1 MKPSF
6 VKILAA
12 SIFISTGCVIKVEVP
27 TSKTK
32 LEKQIAGDLIPTEES
47 VLMRA
52 VTRGQSETVVPS
64 EISNSELM
72 KREQAWTKLS
82 YRYLDAGYLG
92 WKPSEGLEKVP
103 SRQDDSSE
111 YYEALVLSGR
121 LNQIARE
128 VKKRG
133 LESKLGPGFRS
144 EIKKGWYVFENGLW
158 SQFGVDR

>member
-1 MKPSF
+1 MKLNF
-6 VKILAA
+6 EGILAV
-12 SIFISTGCVIKVEVP
+12 SVSISTGCVIKVEVP

-32 LEKQIAGDLIPTEES
+32 LEKQISGELIPTEES

-52 VTRGQSETVVPS
+52 VTRGQSDQGVPS
-64 EISNSELM
+64 EISNRELV
-72 KREQAWTKLS
+72 KREQAWLQLS

-92 WKPSEGLEKVP
+92 WKPDQGLDKVS

-111 YYEALVLSGR
+111 YYEALVLCGR
-121 LNQIARE
+121 LNQIVRE

-133 LESKLGPGFRS
+133 LESKLGTSFRS
-144 EIKKGWYVFENGLW
+144 EIKKGWYLFENGQW